1 MSLSSSDRD
10 NDSWLADLQ
19 STGRRRDR
27 AILDLRE
34 YLLRAV
40 LVYLTRHRSDLAS
53 LDYDEL
59 RQLADDWAQLAG
71 RKILDQIGGFRGD
84 SKFTTWAYRVAIN
97 LVAGELR
104 RKRWSNVS
112 LEALTESEHPD
123 RRLTLD
129 DSGPSPESS
138 VTREMAWDAI
148 MEAIENDLTERQA
161 RVLRRVVLDGADVE
175 VVAVE
180 LETNRNNIYKLVH
193 DARKKL
199 KRAMLDRNWSAE
211 EILAAFSPVDAV

>member
-59 RQLADDWAQLAG
+59 RQLADDWAQLAVL
-71 RKILDQIGGFRGD
+71 KILDQIGGFRGD